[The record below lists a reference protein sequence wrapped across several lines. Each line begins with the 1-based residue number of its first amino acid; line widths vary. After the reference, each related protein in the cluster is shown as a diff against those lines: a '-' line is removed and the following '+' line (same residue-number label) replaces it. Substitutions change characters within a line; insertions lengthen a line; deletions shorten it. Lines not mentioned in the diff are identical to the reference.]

1 MAIEKLNIEDFLSL
15 SQSHPVVDVRSPG
28 EYIHAHIPGA
38 YNLPLFNDEERKT
51 VGTLY
56 KQQGRENAIKTGLDI
71 FGLKMSRMVEEVENF
86 AGKGRI
92 ILIHCW
98 RGGMRSAGVAWLMDL
113 YGFRVY
119 TLTGGYKIF
128 RRYVLETFST
138 PLHFKILGGY
148 TGSGKTRVLKE
159 LKKQDELIIDLEEIA
174 QHKGSAFGALE
185 GKAQPSQEMF
195 ENLLAI
201 ELRKLGSGYAW
212 LEDESQRIGLLNI
225 PPEVWK
231 KMRASPLYFLEIPFE
246 ERLINIIGEYG
257 NGDQEK
263 IADSILRIKK
273 RLGGLESKNAI
284 RFLQE
289 GNVSECFR
297 VLLRYYDKC
306 YLNGLDNREGIKE
319 QPQKLAFEKI
329 DVFDNTQKLLNFQ
342 YA

>member
-119 TLTGGYKIF
+119 TLTGGYKKF
-128 RRYVLETFST
+128 RRYVLETFSM

-159 LKKQDELIIDLEEIA
+159 LEKQDELIIDLEEIA

-195 ENLLAI
+195 ENLLA
-201 ELRKLGSGYAW
+201 
-212 LEDESQRIGLLNI
+212 
-225 PPEVWK
+225 
-231 KMRASPLYFLEIPFE
+231 
-246 ERLINIIGEYG
+246 
-257 NGDQEK
+257 
-263 IADSILRIKK
+263 
-273 RLGGLESKNAI
+273 
-284 RFLQE
+284 
-289 GNVSECFR
+289 
-297 VLLRYYDKC
+297 
-306 YLNGLDNREGIKE
+306 
-319 QPQKLAFEKI
+319 
-329 DVFDNTQKLLNFQ
+329 
-342 YA
+342 